1 MKKTILASMLAVMM
15 ATPAFAAESTDIV
28 IIGSGG
34 AGLSSAITATE
45 KGAKVIV
52 LEKMAYFGGNSN
64 RSEGEMNAAG
74 TKQQKDHGITDDTP
88 ERFAADTIRGG
99 HGLND
104 PALVKALTE
113 NAASAEEWLL
123 DLGAHFCHRMGR
135 GGGQTRARG
144 HGPCDGSPVGIEIM
158 RVLGERAD
166 KDHIDMRL
174 NNRVTKI
181 LMKNGKV
188 SGVQVKTPKGMET
201 INAKAV
207 ILATGGFGANHKM
220 VEKYRPEL
228 KGFSTTNHPGATGD
242 GIILAQ
248 QVGAGLTDIEQI
260 QIHPTVIKKNG
271 ALISESMRARGGF
284 LLNKNGKRFTNE
296 LLTRDVVSA
305 NELKQP
311 GGIAYLVFGY
321 AIVATVLKACQ
332 PMLLRRMYDWYYGR
346 FSLIALPALAMFW
359 TGVGYRV
366 QQYGFTQDRVYLAVC
381 GAIMTV
387 TILLFFSR
395 RSGRYLYVAALS
407 GVLLAVF
414 TYIPGVTAAAIGIRS
429 QMQRAERIVV
439 RLGLADASG
448 RLILQKRPDADSIY
462 REDYRRLYES
472 FEYLARNCPAGF
484 MAERYGVD
492 DSFALQN
499 EVIPQVLEW
508 YVSVPWAT
516 ELTPQED
523 PQRNSVLLESDGAP
537 VDISGYRT
545 LRAVQN
551 YENGQRLYADLSRDT
566 LSIKDNDGSLLFR
579 RGLED
584 MLREKLSGSG
594 YAVRDTVP
602 VAALDSMKSALLQYE
617 TDSVKVVFDM
627 VRLSRFP
634 ELRIEYVSVGFFLEK

>member
-74 TKQQKDHGITDDTP
+74 TKQQKAHGITDDTP

-311 GGIAYLVFGY
+311 GGIAYLVIDNSIYSKNKMAQNYTAEKLMTKCDTIADVAKLIGVDEKVVQASFDQYHKAFDNKKDDLFGRPEMLIRMDQAPY
-321 AIVATVLKACQ
+321 FVAEVTPGIHHTMGGVKINPQAEVLTPEKK
-332 PMLLRRMYDWYYGR
+332 P
-346 FSLIALPALAMFW
+346 
-359 TGVGYRV
+359 
-366 QQYGFTQDRVYLAVC
+366 
-381 GAIMTV
+381 
-387 TILLFFSR
+387 
-395 RSGRYLYVAALS
+395 
-407 GVLLAVF
+407 
-414 TYIPGVTAAAIGIRS
+414 IPGLFAAGEVTGGVHGGNRIGGNAVADIITFG
-429 QMQRAERIVV
+429 RIS
-439 RLGLADASG
+439 A
-448 RLILQKRPDADSIY
+448 
-462 REDYRRLYES
+462 
-472 FEYLARNCPAGF
+472 N
-484 MAERYGVD
+484 
-492 DSFALQN
+492 
-499 EVIPQVLEW
+499 
-508 YVSVPWAT
+508 
-516 ELTPQED
+516 
-523 PQRNSVLLESDGAP
+523 
-537 VDISGYRT
+537 
-545 LRAVQN
+545 
-551 YENGQRLYADLSRDT
+551 
-566 LSIKDNDGSLLFR
+566 
-579 RGLED
+579 
-584 MLREKLSGSG
+584 
-594 YAVRDTVP
+594 
-602 VAALDSMKSALLQYE
+602 SALKYIG
-617 TDSVKVVFDM
+617 K
-627 VRLSRFP
+627 
-634 ELRIEYVSVGFFLEK
+634 

>member
-74 TKQQKDHGITDDTP
+74 TKQQKAHGITDDTP

-188 SGVQVKTPKGMET
+188 AGVEVQTPNGKET
-201 INAKAV
+201 INSKAV

-242 GIILAQ
+242 GIILAH

-311 GGIAYLVFGY
+311 GGIAYLVIDNSIYSKNKMAQNYTAEKLMTKCDTIADVAKLIGVDEKVVQASFDQYHKAFDNKKDDLFGRPEMLIRMDQAPY
-321 AIVATVLKACQ
+321 FVAEVTPGIHHTMGGVKIDPQAEVLTPEKK
-332 PMLLRRMYDWYYGR
+332 P
-346 FSLIALPALAMFW
+346 
-359 TGVGYRV
+359 
-366 QQYGFTQDRVYLAVC
+366 
-381 GAIMTV
+381 
-387 TILLFFSR
+387 
-395 RSGRYLYVAALS
+395 
-407 GVLLAVF
+407 
-414 TYIPGVTAAAIGIRS
+414 IPGLFAAGEVTGGVHGGNRIGGNAVADIITFG
-429 QMQRAERIVV
+429 RIS
-439 RLGLADASG
+439 A
-448 RLILQKRPDADSIY
+448 
-462 REDYRRLYES
+462 
-472 FEYLARNCPAGF
+472 N
-484 MAERYGVD
+484 
-492 DSFALQN
+492 
-499 EVIPQVLEW
+499 
-508 YVSVPWAT
+508 
-516 ELTPQED
+516 
-523 PQRNSVLLESDGAP
+523 
-537 VDISGYRT
+537 
-545 LRAVQN
+545 
-551 YENGQRLYADLSRDT
+551 
-566 LSIKDNDGSLLFR
+566 
-579 RGLED
+579 
-584 MLREKLSGSG
+584 
-594 YAVRDTVP
+594 
-602 VAALDSMKSALLQYE
+602 SALKYIG
-617 TDSVKVVFDM
+617 K
-627 VRLSRFP
+627 
-634 ELRIEYVSVGFFLEK
+634 

>member
-1 MKKTILASMLAVMM
+1 MKKTLIAAALSMLVAS
-15 ATPAFAAESTDIV
+15 PAFAAESTDIV
-28 IIGSGG
+28 VVGSGG

-45 KGAKVIV
+45 RGAKVIV

-74 TKQQKDHGITDDTP
+74 TKQQKAHGILDDTP

-188 SGVQVKTPKGMET
+188 AGVQVKTPKGMET
-201 INAKAV
+201 INAKSV

-242 GIILAQ
+242 GIVLAQ

-311 GGIAYLVFGY
+311 GGIAYLVIDNSIYSKNKMAQNYTAEKLMTKCDTIADVAKLIGVDPKVVQASFDQYHKAFDNKKDDLFGRPEMLIRMDQAPY
-321 AIVATVLKACQ
+321 FVAEVTPGIHHTMGGVKIDPQAEVLTPEKK
-332 PMLLRRMYDWYYGR
+332 P
-346 FSLIALPALAMFW
+346 
-359 TGVGYRV
+359 
-366 QQYGFTQDRVYLAVC
+366 
-381 GAIMTV
+381 
-387 TILLFFSR
+387 
-395 RSGRYLYVAALS
+395 
-407 GVLLAVF
+407 
-414 TYIPGVTAAAIGIRS
+414 IPGLFAAGEVTGGVHGGNRIGGNAVADIITFG
-429 QMQRAERIVV
+429 RIS
-439 RLGLADASG
+439 A
-448 RLILQKRPDADSIY
+448 
-462 REDYRRLYES
+462 
-472 FEYLARNCPAGF
+472 N
-484 MAERYGVD
+484 
-492 DSFALQN
+492 
-499 EVIPQVLEW
+499 
-508 YVSVPWAT
+508 
-516 ELTPQED
+516 
-523 PQRNSVLLESDGAP
+523 
-537 VDISGYRT
+537 
-545 LRAVQN
+545 
-551 YENGQRLYADLSRDT
+551 
-566 LSIKDNDGSLLFR
+566 
-579 RGLED
+579 
-584 MLREKLSGSG
+584 
-594 YAVRDTVP
+594 
-602 VAALDSMKSALLQYE
+602 SALKYIG
-617 TDSVKVVFDM
+617 K
-627 VRLSRFP
+627 
-634 ELRIEYVSVGFFLEK
+634 

>member
-74 TKQQKDHGITDDTP
+74 TKQQKAHGILDDTP

-188 SGVQVKTPKGMET
+188 AGVQVKTPKGMET
-201 INAKAV
+201 INAKSV

-242 GIILAQ
+242 GIVLAQ

-260 QIHPTVIKKNG
+260 QIHPTVIKKTG
-271 ALISESMRARGGF
+271 ALSSESMRARGGF

-311 GGIAYLVFGY
+311 GGIAYLVIDNSIYSKNKMAQNYTAEKLMTKCDTIADVAKLIGVDPKVVQASFDQYHKAFDNKKDDLFGRPEMLIRMDQAPY
-321 AIVATVLKACQ
+321 FVAEVTPGIHHTMGGVKIDPQAEVLTPEKK
-332 PMLLRRMYDWYYGR
+332 P
-346 FSLIALPALAMFW
+346 
-359 TGVGYRV
+359 
-366 QQYGFTQDRVYLAVC
+366 
-381 GAIMTV
+381 
-387 TILLFFSR
+387 
-395 RSGRYLYVAALS
+395 
-407 GVLLAVF
+407 
-414 TYIPGVTAAAIGIRS
+414 IPGLFAAGEVTGGVHGGNRIGGNAVADIITFG
-429 QMQRAERIVV
+429 RIS
-439 RLGLADASG
+439 A
-448 RLILQKRPDADSIY
+448 
-462 REDYRRLYES
+462 
-472 FEYLARNCPAGF
+472 N
-484 MAERYGVD
+484 
-492 DSFALQN
+492 
-499 EVIPQVLEW
+499 
-508 YVSVPWAT
+508 
-516 ELTPQED
+516 
-523 PQRNSVLLESDGAP
+523 
-537 VDISGYRT
+537 
-545 LRAVQN
+545 
-551 YENGQRLYADLSRDT
+551 
-566 LSIKDNDGSLLFR
+566 
-579 RGLED
+579 
-584 MLREKLSGSG
+584 
-594 YAVRDTVP
+594 
-602 VAALDSMKSALLQYE
+602 SALKYIG
-617 TDSVKVVFDM
+617 K
-627 VRLSRFP
+627 
-634 ELRIEYVSVGFFLEK
+634 

>member
-28 IIGSGG
+28 IIGSGS

-74 TKQQKDHGITDDTP
+74 TKQQKAHGITDDTP

-311 GGIAYLVFGY
+311 GGIAYLVIDNSIYSKNKMAQNYTAEKLMTKCDTIADVAKLIGVDEKVVQASFDQYHKAFDNKKDDLFGRPEMLIRMDQAPY
-321 AIVATVLKACQ
+321 FVAEVTPGIHHTMGGVKIDPQAEVLIPEKK
-332 PMLLRRMYDWYYGR
+332 P
-346 FSLIALPALAMFW
+346 
-359 TGVGYRV
+359 
-366 QQYGFTQDRVYLAVC
+366 
-381 GAIMTV
+381 
-387 TILLFFSR
+387 
-395 RSGRYLYVAALS
+395 
-407 GVLLAVF
+407 
-414 TYIPGVTAAAIGIRS
+414 IPGLFAAGEVTGGVHGGNRIGGNAVADIITFG
-429 QMQRAERIVV
+429 RIS
-439 RLGLADASG
+439 A
-448 RLILQKRPDADSIY
+448 
-462 REDYRRLYES
+462 
-472 FEYLARNCPAGF
+472 N
-484 MAERYGVD
+484 
-492 DSFALQN
+492 
-499 EVIPQVLEW
+499 
-508 YVSVPWAT
+508 
-516 ELTPQED
+516 
-523 PQRNSVLLESDGAP
+523 
-537 VDISGYRT
+537 
-545 LRAVQN
+545 
-551 YENGQRLYADLSRDT
+551 
-566 LSIKDNDGSLLFR
+566 
-579 RGLED
+579 
-584 MLREKLSGSG
+584 
-594 YAVRDTVP
+594 
-602 VAALDSMKSALLQYE
+602 SALKYIG
-617 TDSVKVVFDM
+617 K
-627 VRLSRFP
+627 
-634 ELRIEYVSVGFFLEK
+634 

>member
-1 MKKTILASMLAVMM
+1 MQKTILASMLAVMM

-74 TKQQKDHGITDDTP
+74 TKQQKAHGITDDTP

-311 GGIAYLVFGY
+311 GGIAYLVIDNSIYSKNKMAQNYTAEKLMTKCDTIADVAKLIGVDEKVVQASFDQYHKAFDNKKDDLFGRPEMLIRMDQAPY
-321 AIVATVLKACQ
+321 FVAEVTPGIHHTMGGVKIDPQAEVLIPEKK
-332 PMLLRRMYDWYYGR
+332 P
-346 FSLIALPALAMFW
+346 
-359 TGVGYRV
+359 
-366 QQYGFTQDRVYLAVC
+366 
-381 GAIMTV
+381 
-387 TILLFFSR
+387 
-395 RSGRYLYVAALS
+395 
-407 GVLLAVF
+407 
-414 TYIPGVTAAAIGIRS
+414 IPGLFAAGEVTGGVHGGNRIGGNAVADIITFG
-429 QMQRAERIVV
+429 RIS
-439 RLGLADASG
+439 A
-448 RLILQKRPDADSIY
+448 
-462 REDYRRLYES
+462 
-472 FEYLARNCPAGF
+472 N
-484 MAERYGVD
+484 
-492 DSFALQN
+492 
-499 EVIPQVLEW
+499 
-508 YVSVPWAT
+508 
-516 ELTPQED
+516 
-523 PQRNSVLLESDGAP
+523 
-537 VDISGYRT
+537 
-545 LRAVQN
+545 
-551 YENGQRLYADLSRDT
+551 
-566 LSIKDNDGSLLFR
+566 
-579 RGLED
+579 
-584 MLREKLSGSG
+584 
-594 YAVRDTVP
+594 
-602 VAALDSMKSALLQYE
+602 SALKYIG
-617 TDSVKVVFDM
+617 K
-627 VRLSRFP
+627 
-634 ELRIEYVSVGFFLEK
+634 

>member
-74 TKQQKDHGITDDTP
+74 TKQQKAHGITDDTP

-144 HGPCDGSPVGIEIM
+144 HGPCDGSPGGIEIM

-311 GGIAYLVFGY
+311 GGIAYLVIDNSIYSKNKMAQNYTAEKLMTKCDTIADVAKLIGVDEKVVQASFDQYHKAFDNKKDDLFGRPEMLIRMDQAPY
-321 AIVATVLKACQ
+321 FVAEVT
-332 PMLLRRMYDWYYGR
+332 PGIHHTMG
-346 FSLIALPALAMFW
+346 
-359 TGVGYRV
+359 G
-366 QQYGFTQDRVYLAVC
+366 
-381 GAIMTV
+381 V
-387 TILLFFSR
+387 TIDPK
-395 RSGRYLYVAALS
+395 AE
-407 GVLLAVF
+407 VLNKQKKP
-414 TYIPGVTAAAIGIRS
+414 IPGLFAAGEVTGGVHGGNRIGGN
-429 QMQRAERIVV
+429 AVADIVTF
-439 RLGLADASG
+439 G
-448 RLILQKRPDADSIY
+448 R
-462 REDYRRLYES
+462 
-472 FEYLARNCPAGF
+472 
-484 MAERYGVD
+484 
-492 DSFALQN
+492 
-499 EVIPQVLEW
+499 
-508 YVSVPWAT
+508 
-516 ELTPQED
+516 
-523 PQRNSVLLESDGAP
+523 
-537 VDISGYRT
+537 ISG
-545 LRAVQN
+545 N
-551 YENGQRLYADLSRDT
+551 S
-566 LSIKDNDGSLLFR
+566 
-579 RGLED
+579 
-584 MLREKLSGSG
+584 
-594 YAVRDTVP
+594 
-602 VAALDSMKSALLQYE
+602 AAS
-617 TDSVKVVFDM
+617 
-627 VRLSRFP
+627 
-634 ELRIEYVSVGFFLEK
+634 YVGK